1 MQRQFKKKTNL
12 IAAAILGCTLGTTQ
26 FASANV
32 GDSTLKG
39 HVSLAGQAD
48 SKGINITIL
57 NVDNGNKLNV
67 TTNENG
73 NYMLTGLKPGNYR
86 ILVGESALQSEV
98 FNVQV
103 GQSKVMDLNDTLTT
117 TTDQNIE
124 VIRVVGNYNN
134 FDVTS
139 EVGTSVSAMQI
150 QRLPQIN
157 RNFLA
162 FADQAPGVNLS
173 VSQADGS
180 ISVNSGAQTA
190 SAVNVF
196 IDGIGQKD
204 YVLKSGISGQDSSRG
219 NPFPQLAI
227 GEYRIISSNYKAEFE
242 QVSSAAITAVTKSGT
257 NDLHGGV
264 FYDFTDSGMREP
276 TPSEKNSGQKADSKQ
291 EQFGFWLGGP
301 LIKDTLHYFATYER
315 KQNDDLREVRVN
327 RQDLI
332 DNYPQFLQDAI
343 AQNVGATTAKFEED
357 LFFGKLDWN
366 IDDKQNVSA
375 SLKYRNEVEVT
386 GIGGENTKEY
396 GTDKENNDLRLTLN
410 HQYWGTSWS
419 NNVALTYEDAVW
431 SPRARTSGFGARY
444 VIGTNDQISGSIIN
458 LGAGPDFQEK
468 GQKGW
473 SIKDDVTFTDLIW
486 NGEHTVKLGFNYKAV
501 ELTAIEKNPA
511 NPQVFYVLDAT
522 NIAADDNTTIMT
534 AVPYK
539 VEYGQAL
546 AGIGNG
552 AAVSKNKQF
561 GVYMQDDW
569 AVNDRLELNVGLR
582 LSYEDSPL
590 YTDYK
595 TPADVVSAV
604 SNWANIANTDY
615 DINDYISTGNERNSS
630 DIQWEPRLGF
640 SYLLTED
647 SAHLLFGGYG
657 RSYDRNRFDNL
668 QLETTKGTFPRRT
681 VNFSGDHL
689 QPCNAPCIAF
699 SESYLTTLDQATAT
713 GSREVFMLN
722 NDLKQP
728 YADQYSIG
736 VRSTFDNFSTEV
748 GFTRVETRDGFMY
761 QIGNRRPDGSFFAP
775 NATWGVPWGDDIPG
789 ESLSHLLLGN
799 NGLESDRDSYHIKL
813 TKTHSANT
821 NWGGALTY
829 TYSDATENRQFD
841 EIFALD
847 YPTIDG
853 FGTHASSAVSDHVV
867 VASLTYDLPWEIQ
880 LATKVTL
887 KSAAPFYGTDCR
899 AGWSDCKY
907 SIGYQQEESF
917 LLGKWA
923 YRQLDLSLSKN
934 FDVGFGAMY
943 ARLDVLNLLN
953 TNNYGVSDNWFGGA
967 GEELPANNGAHN
979 GQIVGPT
986 RTLKLSVGYNF

>member
-1 MQRQFKKKTNL
+1 MRIQCNKKTNL
-12 IAAAILGCTLGTTQ
+12 IAAAILGCSVSVMPI
-26 FASANV
+26 ANANV
-32 GDSTLKG
+32 GDSSVKG
-39 HVSLAGQAD
+39 HVILAGQSA
-48 SKGINITIL
+48 SEGVNITII
-57 NVDNGNKLNV
+57 NVDTGNKLNV
-67 TTNENG
+67 TTNANG
-73 NYMLTGLKPGNYR
+73 NYTLTGLKPGNYS
-86 ILVGESALQSEV
+86 IQIGESARLSDV
-98 FNVQV
+98 FNIQV
-103 GQSKVMDLNDTLTT
+103 GQSKVMDLDDSATSTS
-117 TTDQNIE
+117 DENIE
-124 VIRVVGNYNN
+124 VISIVGNTNN

-162 FADQAPGVNLS
+162 FADQAPGVNLN

-180 ISVNSGAQTA
+180 IKVSSGAQTA

-219 NPFPQLAI
+219 NPFPQTAI

-242 QVSSAAITAVTKSGT
+242 QVSSAAIVAVTKSGT
-257 NDLHGGV
+257 NELKGGV
-264 FYDFTDSGMREP
+264 FYDFTDSGLREK
-276 TPSEKNSGQKADSKQ
+276 TPIEETNGEKADSQQ
-291 EQFGFWLGGP
+291 EQFGFWLAGP

-327 RQDLI
+327 RQDLV

-357 LFFGKLDWN
+357 LFFAKLDWN
-366 IDDKQNVSA
+366 INDDQNLSA
-375 SLKYRNEVEVT
+375 SVKYRDEVEVT
-386 GIGGENTKEY
+386 GIGGENTAEY
-396 GTDKENNDLRLTLN
+396 GTDKENDDLRLTVN
-410 HQYWGTSWS
+410 HQYWGDSWS
-419 NNVALTYEDAVW
+419 NNIALTYEDAVW
-431 SPRARTSGFGARY
+431 SPHARTSGFGAKY
-444 VIGTNDQISGSIIN
+444 YIGTDDQISGGIIN

-473 SIKDDVTFTDLIW
+473 SIKNDLTFTDIIW
-486 NGEHTVKLGFNYKAV
+486 NGEHTVKMGFNYKTI

-511 NPQVFYVLDAT
+511 NPQVYYVLDAT
-522 NIAADDNTTIMT
+522 NISADDSTTIMT

-546 AGIGNG
+546 GTIGNG

-561 GVYMQDDW
+561 GLYIQDDW
-569 AVNDRLELNVGLR
+569 AVNDRLELNLGLR

-590 YTDYK
+590 YTDYQ
-595 TPADVVSAV
+595 TPEDVVNAV
-604 SNWANIANTDY
+604 TNWPNIENTDY
-615 DINDYISTGNERNSS
+615 QISDYISTGNERSGN
-630 DIQWEPRLGF
+630 DVQWEPRLGF

-647 SAHLLFGGYG
+647 ATHLLFGGYG

-668 QLETTKGTFPRRT
+668 QLETTKGTFPKRT

-689 QPCNAPCIAF
+689 QPCNAPCIPFTEA
-699 SESYLTTLDQATAT
+699 YLTTLDQPTAT

-722 NDLKQP
+722 NNLKQP

-736 VRSTFDNFSTEV
+736 VRSTYQDFSTEF

-761 QIGNRRPDGSFFAP
+761 QIGNRRTDGTFFAP
-775 NATWGVPWGDDIPG
+775 DTTWGVPWGDNIP
-789 ESLSHLLLGN
+789 SDDLSNLLLGN
-799 NGLESDRDSYHIKL
+799 NGLESDRDSVHVKL
-813 TKTHSANT
+813 TKAHAQGS

-829 TYSDATENRQFD
+829 TYTDATENRQFG

-847 YPTIDG
+847 YPNIDG
-853 FGTHASSAVSDHVV
+853 FGTNASAGISDHVL
-867 VASLTYDLPWEIQ
+867 VASLTYDLPWQIKM
-880 LATKVTL
+880 ATKLTL

-899 AGWSDCKY
+899 AGWSDCSY
-907 SIGYQQEESF
+907 SIGYQDEKNV
-917 LLGKWA
+917 LIGDWA
-923 YRQLDLSLSKN
+923 YRQVDLSLSKDFN
-934 FDVGFGAMY
+934 MGVGAMY
-943 ARLDVLNLLN
+943 VRLDVLNLLN
-953 TNNYGVSDNWFGGA
+953 TKNYGVSDTWFGGA
-967 GEELPANNGAHN
+967 GEELPASNGAHN
-979 GQIVGPT
+979 GQLAGPT